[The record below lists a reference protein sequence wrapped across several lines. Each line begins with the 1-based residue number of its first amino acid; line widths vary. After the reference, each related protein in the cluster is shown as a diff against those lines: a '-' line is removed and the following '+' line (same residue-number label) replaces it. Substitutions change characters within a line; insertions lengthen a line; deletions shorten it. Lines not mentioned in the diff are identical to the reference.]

1 MLFLVVNSL
10 FILFAVLNIGLINIF
25 SHFCFSLIL
34 TSIGLCADPIIKK
47 DDLTLYVKWRK
58 SLLKEGIY
66 APSRLSLIANLKWFD
81 MKNLIF
87 FLLQ

>member
-1 MLFLVVNSL
+1 MK
-10 FILFAVLNIGLINIF
+10 IDDKKINF
-25 SHFCFSLIL
+25 TLCFSLIRISL
-34 TSIGLCADPIIKK
+34 ILCADPIIKK
-47 DDLTLYVKWRK
+47 DDLTLYVKCWK